1 MEISLYGL
9 CNEVV
14 VHDGLQQPWYLFGV
28 SSKYGS
34 LEGVSSRCSQDLL
47 VIAIKLG
54 EIVTLAYIPSEQIQ
68 DEIRYVNTKYTVTTL
83 KPGSQIFFN
92 IRYLVED
99 NF

>member
-1 MEISLYGL
+1 MSFSVEISLYGL

-68 DEIRYVNTKYTVTTL
+68 DEIRYVNICIKSGFL
-83 KPGSQIFFN
+83 RKL
-92 IRYLVED
+92 RLL
-99 NF
+99 